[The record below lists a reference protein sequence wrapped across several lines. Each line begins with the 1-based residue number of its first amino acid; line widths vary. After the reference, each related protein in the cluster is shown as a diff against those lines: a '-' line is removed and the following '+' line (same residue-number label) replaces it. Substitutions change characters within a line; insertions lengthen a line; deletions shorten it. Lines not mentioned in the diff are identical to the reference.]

1 MSYQKDKNK
10 IMKELLRESDAE
22 LTDEELVKEIL
33 GTTIAENSE
42 KTKRFR
48 LVKKPPTPSLGLR
61 VVGLSYSALSA

>member
-42 KTKRFR
+42 KRKDFVWSKSRR
-48 LVKKPPTPSLGLR
+48 RRRSVCG
-61 VVGLSYSALSA
+61 